1 MFKYLLGGIVAFAN
15 ALLISFEVVEDA
27 KFSLFIRDSIVV
39 RQALW
44 DLADA
49 TELFYLV
56 WKAITS
62 VNITSASLFIISSIV
77 ILSMSNQSCNSARE

>member
-1 MFKYLLGGIVAFAN
+1 
-15 ALLISFEVVEDA
+15 LLISFEVVEDA
-27 KFSLFIRDSIVV
+27 KFSLYIRDSIVV
-39 RQALW
+39 RQALC

-56 WKAITS
+56 WMAITS